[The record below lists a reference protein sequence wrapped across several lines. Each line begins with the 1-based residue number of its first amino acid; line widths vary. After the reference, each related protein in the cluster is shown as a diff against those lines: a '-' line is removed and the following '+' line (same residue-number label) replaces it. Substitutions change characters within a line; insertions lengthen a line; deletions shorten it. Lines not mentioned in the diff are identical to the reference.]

1 MTKVFMIGNEDPIA
15 FQNSINDFIRN
26 KKIIDI
32 KYQAFLLPKEYT
44 GGVMSR
50 SVVVDRALIIY
61 EDGPSLDDCEALSR
75 ELQKFKSY
83 YEIMKGE
90 NG

>member
-26 KKIIDI
+26 KKVIDI

-50 SVVVDRALIIY
+50 SVVADRALIIY
-61 EDGPSLDDCEALSR
+61 EDGPSLDECKALDR
-75 ELQKFKSY
+75 ELQRLKSY
-83 YEIMKGE
+83 YEMKGE